1 MKFPNKVTR
10 YKDSAFPKM
19 VIVLKA
25 LEKEDMTVLD
35 LYKALK
41 SKFKGVEEFIQT
53 MDCLRFLNAVEW
65 KGEEV
70 LHYVE
75 ND

>member
-41 SKFKGVEEFIQT
+41 SKLKGVEEFIQT